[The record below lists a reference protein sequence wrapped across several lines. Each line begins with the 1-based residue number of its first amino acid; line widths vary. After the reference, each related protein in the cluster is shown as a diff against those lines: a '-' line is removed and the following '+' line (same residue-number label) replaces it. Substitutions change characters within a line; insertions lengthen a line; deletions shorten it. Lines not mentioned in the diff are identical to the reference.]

1 MIVLLGAAAAARREF
16 AWAQESALPV
26 IGFLAE
32 ASPDAMRDRVTAIRR
47 GLAEI
52 GYAEKRNVTFDWRT
66 ADPADRLKT
75 LAADLVARRVALIVA
90 VGEPAAAAAKEA
102 SPTIPIIFISGND
115 PHKAGF
121 ATSAERGRNITG
133 VSWFGPDVAPAR
145 LGILRQ
151 IVPKATAFG
160 LLLDANLA
168 DAANTLAAV
177 EAATQKTS
185 LRLVALRVRN
195 TAEIE
200 PAFAT
205 LAAQHAGGLVVSGG
219 DVFTNARAQ
228 LIALS
233 IRHNVPTVYAAR
245 DIAVDGGLA
254 SYGQSVSDAFR
265 RAGIYAGWILK
276 GAQAADLPI
285 LASAKLELV
294 FNLKAATGFGVDVP
308 PNLLAAADEVIR

>member
-1 MIVLLGAAAAARREF
+1 M
-16 AWAQESALPV
+16 
-26 IGFLAE
+26 
-32 ASPDAMRDRVTAIRR
+32 
-47 GLAEI
+47 
-52 GYAEKRNVTFDWRT
+52 
-66 ADPADRLKT
+66 
-75 LAADLVARRVALIVA
+75 
-90 VGEPAAAAAKEA
+90 
-102 SPTIPIIFISGND
+102 
-115 PHKAGF
+115 
-121 ATSAERGRNITG
+121 
-133 VSWFGPDVAPAR
+133 
-145 LGILRQ
+145 
-151 IVPKATAFG
+151 
-160 LLLDANLA
+160 
-168 DAANTLAAV
+168 
-177 EAATQKTS
+177 
-185 LRLVALRVRN
+185 
-195 TAEIE
+195 
-200 PAFAT
+200 
-205 LAAQHAGGLVVSGG
+205 AAQHAGGLVVSGG